1 LARLVTAGS
10 VAGLFQPQE
19 GELRD
24 VVIGSELATRTGL
37 AVGDVAEIISAN
49 VRSPSAEPVRRFAR
63 VGGVFRSGLFEY
75 DSTWIYLSLD
85 LATMLTGQFGQPS
98 VISVQVSD
106 IFGAGQISQQIRNQL
121 GQDYTTIDWQEA
133 NQPLFTALTLERRMG
148 VLIIALIIFIA
159 ALNITTTL
167 ILVVVERRRDI
178 AILNALGATGR
189 SITMIFMI
197 EGALVGGI
205 GALLGVLLGVLSCA
219 FANYFKLISLPAD
232 VYSISFVPLNIQL
245 LDILWAA
252 SLALVLSLLAT
263 IYPARAA
270 AQVKP
275 AAMLRDAV

>member
-1 LARLVTAGS
+1 
-10 VAGLFQPQE
+10 
-19 GELRD
+19 
-24 VVIGSELATRTGL
+24 
-37 AVGDVAEIISAN
+37 
-49 VRSPSAEPVRRFAR
+49 
-63 VGGVFRSGLFEY
+63 
-75 DSTWIYLSLD
+75 
-85 LATMLTGQFGQPS
+85 
-98 VISVQVSD
+98 
-106 IFGAGQISQQIRNQL
+106 
-121 GQDYTTIDWQEA
+121 
-133 NQPLFTALTLERRMG
+133 
-148 VLIIALIIFIA
+148 
-159 ALNITTTL
+159 
-167 ILVVVERRRDI
+167 
-178 AILNALGATGR
+178 
-189 SITMIFMI
+189 MIFMI